1 MLAARKATF
10 AVNGRNL
17 VDSVDLTLRPG
28 RLVAVVG
35 PNGAGKSTLL
45 RLLSGQLAPTGGTI
59 ELDGRS
65 LSQYSAVEL
74 SHRRAVVPQSTAL
87 SFPFTVREVVL
98 LGATVPGFVS
108 RSAHVERTANE
119 CIAAVGLLGFE
130 NRLFTQLSGGERQ
143 RTHIAR
149 ALLQLAVGGPPGELS
164 TVLLL
169 DEPTASL
176 DLAHQVIVLHEARR
190 QARAG
195 RAVLAILHDL
205 NLAAA
210 YADEFVLMNR
220 GAIAARGR
228 AADVMQ
234 DDRCP
239 ASTGVRSGPTLP
251 RATAR
256 RSCCRTRLKPGH
268 VAGSCAA
275 QRCRSS
281 RLPAVSSPGRETT

>member
-108 RSAHVERTANE
+108 HSAHVERTANE

-210 YADEFVLMNR
+210 YADEFVLMSR

-234 DDRCP
+234 DDLLSRVYGCP
-239 ASTGVRSGPTLP
+239 IRTNVAPRNGAPFVLP
-251 RATAR
+251 HAT
-256 RSCCRTRLKPGH
+256 
-268 VAGSCAA
+268 
-275 QRCRSS
+275 
-281 RLPAVSSPGRETT
+281 